1 MHPRAAAQD
10 GVSSIRRPFS
20 RTTQPAL
27 RNGIP
32 IRSPPASTPPAPPAG
47 RLPTRFCRG
56 TPTPPAPSA
65 RDTHTLLPA
74 APTPPAPSQKDTH
87 TLLPGHPHPTRA
99 CGAPPPPPEGGGGS
113 AWRYQ
118 GNSRAWGDAWC
129 ATVLW
134 SSPGSPHVLDRGDI
148 ATGGGGPRG
157 GGTRSPSPV
166 SHTPTT
172 LLLAGR
178 LPVLLSPSPT
188 PPAWVRAIPMM
199 VRDELC
205 LREHL
210 ASIPGEAR
218 E

>member
-1 MHPRAAAQD
+1 MRGDIRGAAVSGSSPGSPHAVDRGDIATGGGGPR
-10 GVSSIRRPFS
+10 GGG
-20 RTTQPAL
+20 T
-27 RNGIP
+27 
-32 IRSPPASTPPAPPAG
+32 RSPSPVSNAPETPHISPAPPM
-47 RLPTRFCRG
+47 
-56 TPTPPAPSA
+56 PSA
-65 RDTHTLLPA
+65 AGYSYTSAGL
-74 APTPPAPSQKDTH
+74 
-87 TLLPGHPHPTRA
+87 PHPARA
-99 CGAPPPPPEGGGGS
+99 FGAPPPPPEGGGVR

-118 GNSRAWGDAWC
+118 GSSRIRGDAWC
-129 ATVLW
+129 ATVPG